1 VRADPATGGF
11 SCLALCDRMYFVDR
25 RATSS
30 GARLQ
35 PDGTD
40 SMRTASSWL
49 CRTGL
54 ILPALIAVTA
64 LATAASAH
72 AAVRFSLNWKFEG
85 QTAPYVV
92 ALDNGYYGAHGLD
105 VTIEQATGSL
115 ESLGRVA
122 SGAFD
127 MGVSDI
133 NTLIRFRDQNPG
145 TPVTAV
151 FIVHNKPGFSVV
163 GRKSR
168 GVMVPRDLQGK
179 KIGGPATDLAVAQW
193 PIFIKVNG
201 IDPTTVS
208 VVNIGAPV
216 REPMLASGEV
226 DAIIGYSFTTFINL
240 KDRGVPSDDITL
252 LLMADYG
259 VDLYG
264 DAIVVNSKFAS
275 DQPDTVKAFLA
286 AFLQGLQ
293 ETVRSPASAVE
304 SVVRRNEDAKR
315 EVELERLQLA
325 LRQNIVTPEV
335 KARGFGDVDPPRF
348 ERSIDLIGLAY
359 AFKNKAK
366 AVDVFDRSFL
376 PAADERKV
384 P

>member
-1 VRADPATGGF
+1 
-11 SCLALCDRMYFVDR
+11 
-25 RATSS
+25 
-30 GARLQ
+30 
-35 PDGTD
+35 
-40 SMRTASSWL
+40 MRTARSWL
-49 CRTGL
+49 CRAGL
-54 ILPALIAVTA
+54 VLPALIVVTA
-64 LATAASAH
+64 LVTAASAH
-72 AAVRFSLNWKFEG
+72 AAVRFTLNWKFEG

-179 KIGGPATDLAVAQW
+179 KIGGPSTDLAVAQW
-193 PIFIKVNG
+193 PIFVKVNG
-201 IDPTTVS
+201 IDPGTVS
-208 VVNIGAPV
+208 LVNIGAPV

-264 DAIVVNSKFAS
+264 DAIVVNSKFAA
-275 DQPDTVKAFLA
+275 DQPDTVRAFLA

-348 ERSIDLIGLAY
+348 DRSIDLIGLAY

-366 AVDVFDRSFL
+366 AAEAFDRSFL